1 MSHDHVMLEI
11 FGAVERRDPDLLL
24 SLYHPEI
31 EFLWPPTLPY
41 GGTFRGREIL
51 QMTTAFAAAWDPV
64 QLTEAERS
72 MDPVVIGETG
82 ADVVIR
88 YHQRGRRATGEQIDA
103 EVVGCYHI
111 DGGKLA
117 RAQMFYFD
125 TAAVNE
131 FLRSP

>member
-1 MSHDHVMLEI
+1 MSHSSVMLEI
-11 FGAVERRDPDLLL
+11 FGAVECRDPDLLL

-31 EFLWPPTLPY
+31 EFVWPPTLPY
-41 GGTFRGREIL
+41 GGRFRGREIL
-51 QMTTAFAAAWDPV
+51 QMTTAFAQAWDPV
-64 QLTEAERS
+64 QPTEAERS

-88 YHQRGRRATGEQIDA
+88 YHQRGRRVTGAQIDA

-125 TAAVNE
+125 AAAVNE